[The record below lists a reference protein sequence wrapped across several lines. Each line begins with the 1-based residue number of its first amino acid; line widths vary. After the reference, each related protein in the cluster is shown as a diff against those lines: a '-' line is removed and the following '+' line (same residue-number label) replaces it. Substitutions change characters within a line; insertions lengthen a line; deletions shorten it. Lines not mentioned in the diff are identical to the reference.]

1 MKKKFIPVL
10 CAAFCMLLASCSPAL
25 PSSETPSSETPTSSE
40 QPSTPEEPSTPSEDP
55 SSEEPSIPSE
65 DSSSEEPSI
74 PSSSEEPEKGHP
86 FITEPTEIEI
96 WATFNDTYGA
106 VIKAFVERFKELEPN
121 VTVNYQKKSG
131 SYDDLREAILT
142 GFPANNYPDVAICYP
157 DHVAEYIEYNKVV
170 KMDKYID
177 NADYGWTDEDKD
189 DILPLYMEEVT
200 SYSVPGTW
208 SLPFAKS
215 SEAMFYNATVLIN
228 LNLSDVDPTING
240 GNPLTEEYLNN
251 LTWEELFNKLC
262 PALVAKNEKLPAD
275 QKFLLNDQEY
285 HGVIGY
291 DSDDNL
297 FITLAEQYGYP
308 YTSLNQ
314 TTGVASVDFNNEGMK
329 DLMKTF
335 NAAYK
340 NGYIVTKASCNN
352 SYVNNLF
359 TKKNLLFSIGSTGG
373 TMYQY
378 ADDLFTVGVAPI
390 PHAEEGE
397 SAVINQGPGLV
408 TFKHNDANRE
418 LASWLFYKFITE
430 TENTT
435 YWAMQTSYLPI
446 RYSAFESE
454 MYAEYSDITDKEG
467 EELLTAKVA
476 QLSVE
481 LTPDLYYSP
490 AFKGSATCRTQ
501 AGSVMA
507 QCLVEKDLTQDKL
520 DKIFLTAYEQCIL
533 AL

>member
-1 MKKKFIPVL
+1 MKKKFTSVFMAAL
-10 CAAFCMLLASCSPAL
+10 ALVGLVACAPIVPSDPASSTG
-25 PSSETPSSETPTSSE
+25 PSSTPSE
-40 QPSTPEEPSTPSEDP
+40 QPSSEVPPASSEEPSSELPPVSSEDP
-55 SSEEPSIPSE
+55 SSEVPPV
-65 DSSSEEPSI
+65 SSEPL
-74 PSSSEEPEKGHP
+74 GHP

-106 VIKAFVERFKELEPN
+106 VIKAFIERFKELEPN

-308 YTSLNQ
+308 YTSLDQ
-314 TTGVASVDFNNEGMK
+314 VTGIASVDFNNDGMK
-329 DLMKTF
+329 GLMQTF
-335 NAAYK
+335 NQAYN

-408 TFKHNDANRE
+408 TFKHNDTNRE

-435 YWAMQTSYLPI
+435 YWSMQTSYLPI

-490 AFKGSATCRTQ
+490 AFKGSSTCRTQ
-501 AGSVMA
+501 VGSVMA